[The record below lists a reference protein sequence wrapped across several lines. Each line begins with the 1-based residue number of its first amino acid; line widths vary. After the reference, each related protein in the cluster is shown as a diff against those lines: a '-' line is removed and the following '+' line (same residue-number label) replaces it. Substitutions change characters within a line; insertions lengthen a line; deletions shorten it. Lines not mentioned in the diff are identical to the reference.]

1 LVDSIE
7 YGKNITLINNLS
19 NPMPVLKES
28 DLFVLS
34 SFHEGWPMVLMEA
47 DTLCVP
53 MISTDIESTRAM
65 GDYAGVIVENSQE
78 GILQGMHDFVSGNVK
93 CKNSD
98 FKMYNEIAVDEFKR
112 LIDE

>member
-1 LVDSIE
+1 
-7 YGKNITLINNLS
+7 
-19 NPMPVLKES
+19 
-28 DLFVLS
+28 
-34 SFHEGWPMVLMEA
+34 
-47 DTLCVP
+47 